1 MSSQGQPVHDTIPL
15 LETKLFVPRWP
26 ENLVARSGLL
36 DRLHQGSHRKLT
48 VLCAP
53 AGSGKT
59 TLLAEWLAQRPGAP
73 PVGWLSLDSADNEPA
88 SFWTCVIRALQKV
101 DAAVGQQALD
111 AIQTGS
117 APTVATLTS
126 LLNEITRIDRDVV
139 LILDDY
145 HVIDDPA
152 VQTALAFFIDHLP
165 PRMHLVLAT
174 RTEPLLP
181 LARLRARDDVTE
193 MRAADLRFTPAEAS
207 QFFNRVMA
215 LDLSARDIETLETRT
230 EGWIAG
236 LKLAA
241 LSMKNH
247 DDVSAFIR
255 SFAGDNRFVADYLV
269 AEVLQA
275 QPERTRWFLLAT
287 AILERLGAS
296 LCDALTGEPGSQAL
310 LETMERSN
318 LFVVAMDDRRE
329 WYRYHHLFAEM
340 LRTHA
345 MRADPERIRELH
357 RRASLWYQRN
367 GSTPDAVHHAMHAN
381 DLDRVAELL
390 ERTWPNMDRTYRS
403 ARWLARVK
411 ALPEALVRTRPLL
424 NMGYAWALLNAGEL
438 EAAEQKLHDVEATLN
453 GGSSSSLE
461 RELASA
467 RVYLAQSR
475 GDFRRSIEHARHG
488 LELVPADDPMSRAT
502 ALALLALAYWAHGE
516 LEAAHDTFAAALDT
530 MRSAGRPLD
539 AIRGM
544 FVLADLR
551 AAQGRLHEAVRG
563 YQAGLA
569 MAAAH
574 SSAEVIETDEL
585 YLGLSEVH
593 RERGE
598 LGEAEQLLLSMQQR
612 ASRAGH
618 TANRHR
624 WCTAMSRV
632 AAAHGDFDRA
642 SSLLQDAEAAYRRD
656 PLPIVRPFAAMRAR
670 IWIAQGKVADA
681 ARWANERDL
690 SDDDELSFL
699 REYDHFTRARL
710 LVSQDQPER
719 AITLLERLTIAA
731 RTGGRTGSVI
741 EALTMQALAHERL
754 GNTVAALD
762 AIGTALELAE
772 PEGYLRVFVDEARP
786 MRDLLR
792 HAAARGVAGAY
803 TRRVLAGF
811 EEAVVSAAPGAS
823 NGGVSRVV
831 QLLTPRELEILRLI
845 AAGMRNQEIAKQL
858 FISPATVKRH
868 IANLYHK
875 LDARHRTEA
884 LNRATA
890 LNLL

>member
-1 MSSQGQPVHDTIPL
+1 
-15 LETKLFVPRWP
+15 
-26 ENLVARSGLL
+26 
-36 DRLHQGSHRKLT
+36 
-48 VLCAP
+48 
-53 AGSGKT
+53 
-59 TLLAEWLAQRPGAP
+59 
-73 PVGWLSLDSADNEPA
+73 
-88 SFWTCVIRALQKV
+88 
-101 DAAVGQQALD
+101 
-111 AIQTGS
+111 
-117 APTVATLTS
+117 
-126 LLNEITRIDRDVV
+126 
-139 LILDDY
+139 
-145 HVIDDPA
+145 
-152 VQTALAFFIDHLP
+152 
-165 PRMHLVLAT
+165 
-174 RTEPLLP
+174 
-181 LARLRARDDVTE
+181 
-193 MRAADLRFTPAEAS
+193 
-207 QFFNRVMA
+207 
-215 LDLSARDIETLETRT
+215 
-230 EGWIAG
+230 
-236 LKLAA
+236 
-241 LSMKNH
+241 
-247 DDVSAFIR
+247 
-255 SFAGDNRFVADYLV
+255 
-269 AEVLQA
+269 
-275 QPERTRWFLLAT
+275 
-287 AILERLGAS
+287 
-296 LCDALTGEPGSQAL
+296 
-310 LETMERSN
+310 
-318 LFVVAMDDRRE
+318 
-329 WYRYHHLFAEM
+329 
-340 LRTHA
+340 
-345 MRADPERIRELH
+345 
-357 RRASLWYQRN
+357 
-367 GSTPDAVHHAMHAN
+367 
-381 DLDRVAELL
+381 
-390 ERTWPNMDRTYRS
+390 
-403 ARWLARVK
+403 
-411 ALPEALVRTRPLL
+411 
-424 NMGYAWALLNAGEL
+424 
-438 EAAEQKLHDVEATLN
+438 
-453 GGSSSSLE
+453 
-461 RELASA
+461 
-467 RVYLAQSR
+467 
-475 GDFRRSIEHARHG
+475 
-488 LELVPADDPMSRAT
+488 
-502 ALALLALAYWAHGE
+502 
-516 LEAAHDTFAAALDT
+516 
-530 MRSAGRPLD
+530 
-539 AIRGM
+539 
-544 FVLADLR
+544 
-551 AAQGRLHEAVRG
+551 
-563 YQAGLA
+563 
-569 MAAAH
+569 
-574 SSAEVIETDEL
+574 
-585 YLGLSEVH
+585 
-593 RERGE
+593 
-598 LGEAEQLLLSMQQR
+598 MQQR